1 MRPVPEDKTRTK
13 DSVGGLVR
21 KYERP
26 ALTFR
31 AAEFPRASLRL
42 IPGGGG
48 DHASPVL
55 SLISAHGIKKRYANK
70 QVLDGASITVED
82 GDRLGLIGINGAGKS
97 TLLRILLGEEEADDG
112 IVQRKRG
119 LTTAVVTQFPRLNP
133 ELTVLENVRAG
144 QQRNQRLRAEL
155 ENISKRIEGSK
166 DDAELT
172 ALVAEQA
179 TLNEELERA
188 GGWNVE
194 HEAEA
199 VMQHLGVPPP
209 DRRVDSLSQGEQ
221 RRVALA
227 AGILGHPDLLILDE
241 PTNHIDVEAIEWL
254 EEYLTSWP
262 GALILVTHDRYFLDK
277 VTNRNAELDRGD
289 LRVYEGNYTEYLAS
303 KAERE
308 AMEAKSEHKRQ
319 RAIENELHWVRR
331 RAPARTTKQRARL
344 ERFDELVAARPKTV
358 ATEVSFRL
366 PHPPRLGKTILEI
379 HGVSKSL
386 GGKKLVDKL
395 DLLLKR
401 GDRLGIVGP
410 NGIGKTTLL
419 RMINGEAE
427 PDSGS
432 IVLGQNTQIAYAD
445 QRRPLDENKIVL
457 DEVSG
462 DNDVVFV
469 GDEAIPVY
477 GFLEG
482 LLFDPVVQRAK
493 ISSLSGGE
501 KSRVALAKALRVTA
515 NLMILDEP
523 TNDLDLPT
531 LRVLEDALVNY
542 PGCALIVSHDRY
554 FLDRVATGILSF
566 EGNGKVVLF
575 DGGWEEHRA
584 RQKEKEKEKPR
595 EKSKEDAK
603 EKEAPPAPKP
613 KAKKRT
619 YAEEKELAG
628 MEERILE
635 AEGKVSEL
643 EAELVDPAKMKALG
657 AGMKAKFAELE
668 AAKSAVEKL
677 YQRWS
682 DLSERGS

>member
-1 MRPVPEDKTRTK
+1 LILRVAK
-13 DSVGGLVR
+13 GH
-21 KYERP
+21 
-26 ALTFR
+26 
-31 AAEFPRASLRL
+31 AA
-42 IPGGGG
+42 
-48 DHASPVL
+48 PVL
-55 SLISAHGIKKRYANK
+55 SLLSAHGIRKSYAGK
-70 QVLDGASITVED
+70 TVLDGASLTVED

-97 TLLRILLGEEEADDG
+97 TLLRILLGEEDQDDG
-112 IVQRKRG
+112 TVQRKRG
-119 LTTAVVTQFPRLNP
+119 LTTAIVTQFPRLNV
-133 ELTVLENVRAG
+133 EQTVLENVRAG
-144 QQRNQRLRAEL
+144 QQRNHRLRVEL
-155 ENISKRIEGSK
+155 EKISKRIESPR

-179 TLNEELERA
+179 SLNEELERA

-209 DRRVDSLSQGEQ
+209 DRIVSSLSQGEQ

-227 AGILGHPDLLILDE
+227 AGILGHPDLLVLDE

-289 LRVYEGNYTEYLAS
+289 LRVYEGNYTEYLTA

-358 ATEVSFRL
+358 STDLSFRL

-379 HGVSKSL
+379 HGVSKRL
-386 GGKKLVDKL
+386 GNKLLVDKL

-419 RMINGEAE
+419 RMINQELE
-427 PDSGS
+427 PDSGE
-432 IVLGQNTQIAYAD
+432 IALGQNTQIAYAD
-445 QRRPLDENKIVL
+445 QRRPLDENKTVL

-482 LLFDPVVQRAK
+482 LLFDAVVQRAK

-515 NLMILDEP
+515 NLLILDEP

-584 RQKEKEKEKPR
+584 RMKER
-595 EKSKEDAK
+595 EKAK
-603 EKEAPPAPKP
+603 EKEPEKHKAQALPPVP
-613 KAKKRT
+613 KAKPKKRS

-628 MEERILE
+628 MEEKILE
-635 AEGKVSEL
+635 AEAKVGAIESEL
-643 EAELVDPAKMKALG
+643 ADPARARELA
-657 AGMKAKFAELE
+657 AGMKARLAELE

-682 DLSERGS
+682 DLSERG

>member
-1 MRPVPEDKTRTK
+1 M
-13 DSVGGLVR
+13 
-21 KYERP
+21 
-26 ALTFR
+26 
-31 AAEFPRASLRL
+31 
-42 IPGGGG
+42 
-48 DHASPVL
+48 
-55 SLISAHGIKKRYANK
+55 
-70 QVLDGASITVED
+70 
-82 GDRLGLIGINGAGKS
+82 
-97 TLLRILLGEEEADDG
+97 RILLGEEDQDDG
-112 IVQRKRG
+112 TVQRKRG
-119 LTTAVVTQFPRLNP
+119 LTTAIVTQFPRLNV
-133 ELTVLENVRAG
+133 EQTVLENVRAG
-144 QQRNQRLRAEL
+144 QQRNHRLRVEL
-155 ENISKRIEGSK
+155 EKISKRIESPR

-179 TLNEELERA
+179 SLNEELERA

-209 DRRVDSLSQGEQ
+209 DRIVSSLSQGEQ

-227 AGILGHPDLLILDE
+227 AGILGHPDLLVLDE

-289 LRVYEGNYTEYLAS
+289 LRVYEGNYTEYLTA

-358 ATEVSFRL
+358 STDLSFRL

-379 HGVSKSL
+379 HGVSKRL
-386 GGKKLVDKL
+386 GNKLLVDKL

-419 RMINGEAE
+419 RMINQELE
-427 PDSGS
+427 PDSGE
-432 IVLGQNTQIAYAD
+432 IALGQNTQIAYAD
-445 QRRPLDENKIVL
+445 QRRPLDENKTVL

-482 LLFDPVVQRAK
+482 LLFDAVVQRAK

-515 NLMILDEP
+515 NLLILDEP

-584 RQKEKEKEKPR
+584 RMKER
-595 EKSKEDAK
+595 EKAK
-603 EKEAPPAPKP
+603 EKEPEKHKAQALPPVP
-613 KAKKRT
+613 KAKPKKRS

-628 MEERILE
+628 MEEKILE
-635 AEGKVSEL
+635 AEAKVGAIESEL
-643 EAELVDPAKMKALG
+643 ADPARARELA
-657 AGMKAKFAELE
+657 AGMKARLAELE

-682 DLSERGS
+682 DLSERG